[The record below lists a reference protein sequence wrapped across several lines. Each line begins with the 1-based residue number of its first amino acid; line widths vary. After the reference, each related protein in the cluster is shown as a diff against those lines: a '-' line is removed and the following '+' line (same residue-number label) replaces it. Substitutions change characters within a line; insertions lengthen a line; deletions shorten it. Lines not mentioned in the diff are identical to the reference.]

1 MSKKRLRLL
10 CCVLLAAL
18 MICVAPMVLAAT
30 SGKLT
35 AGGIEIAY
43 SYNSGKAELA
53 KSSFY
58 SRQSETNGSSAVTL
72 DDEADVITLKVTN
85 STYYTSS
92 GIFNNCIYY
101 AQNYNVSLT
110 LTNNTGNTLKVSY
123 TVAGDMDNPVAGTYS
138 AVLNKGDKLNFYLST
153 HETDAKTTTANT
165 RTGTVTINSVSV
177 LENVNVQF
185 ASSSRG
191 SYDYM
196 ISGSSGSVAANA
208 EISSAY
214 TVAAGTSVNL
224 TRGTPVSGYSFYGW
238 MAGNTFLGT
247 EDGTYTVE
255 DDAIIY
261 PVYLAESEMSKDAPF
276 KVGSNYYRIWQA
288 AVAAAVSG
296 GNTVILNRDYELPA
310 ALEDAGLVSAVAGT
324 TYVSYADGKV
334 TYKVPYGVTLLI
346 PFDAANTVYTTEPE
360 TVKTGREGDPTW
372 TKPTTYRTLTMA
384 SGANITVNGAI
395 SIPSKI
401 AAANG
406 GSPSSGSPYG
416 ACGMIKMNSGSSIT
430 VNSGG
435 NLYAWGFITGDGTVT
450 AESGATVY
458 ECFQFMDFRGGTA
471 TSGMENKVFPFSQ
484 YYIQNIEA
492 TLCVKYGAT
501 VKTRAALQ
509 VSSFALSTEVKF
521 IASSGA
527 FLNAVRDDA
536 VITMKYDGS
545 KDRLNLTLEGT
556 CSVSNIYI
564 SAGVSIFSVD
574 IDSAD
579 YALPLNSNITVH
591 VKSGTTTVKQDLALL
606 PGSKLIIDE
615 GATCT
620 LASGYKVYVY
630 DSAQWGNYC
639 YYSGANK
646 QLAPVGYAPG
656 KTYNRTTADLIDAEI
671 LVNGTLDASAGY
683 LYTTNSGANIHS
695 TGNGTVK
702 IKAGTETKT
711 YQTADNGSSYTE
723 ISITSAQL
731 KHGENS
737 YGYLSTAT
745 GGDGTYKYSSD
756 HKRWVKDGHTVTST
770 TEKEA
775 SCTETGTAKH
785 TCTCGWENEAP
796 IDALGHVDE
805 NADGKCDRCENAFIE
820 FYGAS
825 LLFEDDIQ
833 VKFYVKA
840 VLFTQDKLEN
850 AGLEVFGSADATTP
864 LYTVDGLTKSGS
876 YYYALSHS
884 IAAKN
889 MGDSMFY
896 RAYVVYN
903 GTTYYSEIKEYS
915 PQKYCKNKI
924 TNSDTHESLRALC
937 IALMNYGA
945 EAQKYF
951 TATTDYTYD
960 ALMNTFLTDEQRKWD
975 YSDNMI
981 IPTKTLTLSGLTVD
995 SSKVKMVGGSVL
1007 MTGALKI
1014 KVYFDAPE
1022 NADVKIYYWTNSGE
1036 SLVLSNAKTSEVYK
1050 TSNTSTLERRYC
1062 AYIEG
1067 IAAKNM
1073 GDTVSVCA
1081 AVTIDGVTYYT
1092 EVLNYSIHRYA
1103 GNMISKNGN
1112 MVDLAKTLVIY
1123 SNAAKTHFAS

>member
-1 MSKKRLRLL
+1 MKNKFGKILACAFAFLLLFVCVVPAAASSEFTTCDGKVKVANGNEGTLTTSDGGFTATATGAKR
-10 CCVLLAAL
+10 
-18 MICVAPMVLAAT
+18 
-30 SGKLT
+30 
-35 AGGIEIAY
+35 
-43 SYNSGKAELA
+43 
-53 KSSFY
+53 SST
-58 SRQSETNGSSAVTL
+58 QTNT
-72 DDEADVITLKVTN
+72 IT
-85 STYYTSS
+85 
-92 GIFNNCIYY
+92 I
-101 AQNYNVSLT
+101 
-110 LTNNTGNTLKVSY
+110 TNNTSATAEIGFTWSATKSNYRGSATATVNGKSNDLSMSTATTGSVTVSLNANESITVQLYAKGAQSKENTATMNLTNFTWRELKSDY
-123 TVAGDMDNPVAGTYS
+123 TVKVQSNGNGSIKVNGA
-138 AVLNKGDKLNFYLST
+138 
-153 HETDAKTTTANT
+153 DAA
-165 RTGTVTINSVSV
+165 
-177 LENVNVQF
+177 
-185 ASSSRG
+185 
-191 SYDYM
+191 
-196 ISGSSGSVAANA
+196 SGSVY
-208 EISSAY
+208 SMSASEAS
-214 TVAAGTSVNL
+214 TLTATAG
-224 TRGTPVSGYSFYGW
+224 SG
-238 MAGNTFLGT
+238 ATFLGWRNADT
-247 EDGTYTVE
+247 GALFGTNATLSFTPVE
-255 DDAIIY
+255 DFTLEAVFISN
-261 PVYLAESEMSKDAPF
+261 AAP
-276 KVGSNYYRIWQA
+276 QA
-288 AVAAAVSG
+288 WFQVEDKYMFSDLNAANSAAVSG
-296 GNTVILNRDYELPA
+296 NKIILMNTGTLGAGNYTIK
-310 ALEDAGLVSAVAGT
+310 S
-324 TYVSYADGKV
+324 
-334 TYKVPYGVTLLI
+334 GVTLLI
-346 PFDAANTVYTTEPE
+346 PFDSNNTCYTTTPE
-360 TVKTGREGDPTW
+360 IYDMSTETLSNANN
-372 TKPTTYRTLTMA
+372 TKAFRTLTLA
-384 SGANITVNGAI
+384 DGSHITVNGAI
-395 SIPSKI
+395 SVSAKAITT
-401 AAANG
+401 G
-406 GSPSSGSPYG
+406 GSGASHGTPYGYYGAIDMISGSTITLNNG
-416 ACGMIKMNSGSSIT
+416 AF
-430 VNSGG
+430 
-435 NLYAWGFITGDGTVT
+435 LYAWGYITGDGKVI
-450 AESGATVY
+450 AESGSTVY
-458 ECFQFMDFRGGTA
+458 EYFQMTEFRGGTSLSA
-471 TSGMENKVFPFSQ
+471 NYFEGFLGALEGDLHKKKVFPLSQ
-484 YYIQNIEA
+484 YYIQNILTEFEIKSGGSVHCYTALYVSGSVTNASVKNVIGKSECLFNITSGSLTRRYDKTTDRITYSINGEA
-492 TLCVKYGAT
+492 SLGSLSLIIGTPVD
-501 VKTRAALQ
+501 
-509 VSSFALSTEVKF
+509 SS
-521 IASSGA
+521 
-527 FLNAVRDDA
+527 
-536 VITMKYDGS
+536 
-545 KDRLNLTLEGT
+545 
-556 CSVSNIYI
+556 
-564 SAGVSIFSVD
+564 
-574 IDSAD
+574 D
-579 YALPLNSNITVH
+579 YALPLSNNMTFRIT
-591 VKSGTTTVKQDLALL
+591 SGSTFAVNNDVAML

-615 GATCT
+615 GATVT
-620 LASGYKVYVY
+620 IASDKNCYVY
-630 DSAQWGNYC
+630 DSEQWGAYC
-639 YYSGANK
+639 WPNAKFIALSYI
-646 QLAPVGYAPG
+646 PG
-656 KTYNRTTADLIDAEI
+656 RTYTRTEADLVDAEI
-671 LVNGTLDASAGY
+671 LVNGTLNASAGY
-683 LYTTNSGANIHS
+683 LYTTSSGANIHS

-702 IKAGTETKT
+702 IEKGSSTNT
-711 YQTADNGSSYTE
+711 YQAEGNATAKE
-723 ISITSAQL
+723 IPITSAQL

-737 YGYLSTAT
+737 YGYLSTAD
-745 GGDGTYKYSSD
+745 GGDGTYKYSSE

-864 LYTVDGLTKSGS
+864 LYTVDGLTKSES

-951 TATTDYTYD
+951 AATTDYTYD